1 MEADINL
8 LSDEC
13 FERGCQTVNQYY
25 IKDHFQGEARE
36 KLQQIYDIM
45 REGNRIISEDADY
58 GSIPSFYTNI
68 SIGKWD
74 KRFMVVKKEKKEAV
88 KQQPREQIQVEP
100 IVEGKVSIID
110 YSEKAIAVVGDTKPI
125 KETLKEMGGRFNF
138 HLRCGAGWIF
148 PKTKQEEL
156 KNKLGL
162 V

>member
-1 MEADINL
+1 MPYISTQEVAEKRKAIKEAFPNWKFSIVREHYSSLNVCIMEADINL
-8 LSDEC
+8 LDDENM
-13 FERGCQTVNQYY
+13 ERGYQGVNQFY
-25 IKDHFQGEARE
+25 IKDHFQGEVKE

-88 KQQPREQIQVEP
+88 RQQPREQMQVVP

-110 YSEKAIAVVGDTKPI
+110 Y
-125 KETLKEMGGRFNF
+125 
-138 HLRCGAGWIF
+138 
-148 PKTKQEEL
+148 
-156 KNKLGL
+156 
-162 V
+162 